1 MQIRNSRFDS
11 HFGNH
16 RKLCGLGNSMK
27 SSSMAH
33 RVPMLG
39 APFDVS
45 NSSDS
50 EAEEIGNFVV
60 FTIGKEHGR
69 LILMVCTQAC

>member
-1 MQIRNSRFDS
+1 
-11 HFGNH
+11 
-16 RKLCGLGNSMK
+16 MK